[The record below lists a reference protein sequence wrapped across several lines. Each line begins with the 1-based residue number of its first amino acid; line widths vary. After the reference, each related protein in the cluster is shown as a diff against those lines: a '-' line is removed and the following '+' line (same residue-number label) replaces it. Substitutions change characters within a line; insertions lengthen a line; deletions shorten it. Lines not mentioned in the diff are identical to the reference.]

1 MKDFIRNYW
10 GWLLMIVFFLGFI
23 ILIQATVERR
33 NVGGVVFEHVVT
45 GNGHGTDRYV
55 TIIKTDDG
63 YIEEQRGLKLYVIP
77 VGERVTI
84 EVTRTK
90 RKNNKYESY

>member
-10 GWLLMIVFFLGFI
+10 GWLLPIVILLGVVVFI
-23 ILIQATVERR
+23 ISTVERR
-33 NVGGVVFEHVVT
+33 NVGGVVLEHNVT
-45 GNGHGTDRYV
+45 ADKTGHRTYS
-55 TIIKTDDG
+55 TIVKTDDG
-63 YIEEQRGLKLYVIP
+63 FIEEETGLKTYVVP

-90 RKNNKYESY
+90 TKKY

>member
-10 GWLLMIVFFLGFI
+10 GWLLMVVFFLGFLI
-23 ILIQATVERR
+23 FIQATVERR
-33 NVGGVVFEHVVT
+33 EVGGVVYEHVVT
-45 GNGHGTDRYV
+45 GNGHGQDRYV

-63 YIEEQRGLKLYVIP
+63 FIEEKRGLKLYVVP

-90 RKNNKYESY
+90 RKKY

>member
-10 GWLLMIVFFLGFI
+10 GWLLLIVVLLGFI
-23 ILIQATVERR
+23 GFITATVETR
-33 NVGGVVFEHVVT
+33 NVGGIVVEHNVT
-45 GNGHGTDRYV
+45 ADKTGHRTYS
-55 TIIKTDDG
+55 TIVKTDDG
-63 YIEEQRGLKLYVIP
+63 FIEEETGLKTYVVP

-90 RKNNKYESY
+90 K

>member
-10 GWLLMIVFFLGFI
+10 GWLLPIVLLLAVVVFI
-23 ILIQATVERR
+23 ISTIERR
-33 NVGGVVFEHVVT
+33 NVGGVVLEHNVT
-45 GNGHGTDRYV
+45 ADKTGYRTYS
-55 TIIKTDDG
+55 TIVKTDDG
-63 YIEEQRGLKLYVIP
+63 FIEEETGLKTYVVP

-90 RKNNKYESY
+90 RKKY

>member
-10 GWLLMIVFFLGFI
+10 GWLLPIVLLLAVVVFI
-23 ILIQATVERR
+23 ISTIERR
-33 NVGGVVFEHVVT
+33 NVGGVVVEHNVT
-45 GNGHGTDRYV
+45 ADKTGHRTYS
-55 TIIKTDDG
+55 TIVKTDDG
-63 YIEEQRGLKLYVIP
+63 FIEEETGLKTYVVP

-90 RKNNKYESY
+90 RKKY

>member
-10 GWLLMIVFFLGFI
+10 GWLLLIVVLLGLAVFI
-23 ILIQATVERR
+23 TSTVERR
-33 NVGGVVFEHVVT
+33 EVGGVVVEHNVT
-45 GNGHGTDRYV
+45 ADKTGHRTYS
-55 TIIKTDDG
+55 TIVKTDDG
-63 YIEEQRGLKLYVIP
+63 FIEEETGLKTYVVP

-90 RKNNKYESY
+90 RKKY

>member
-10 GWLLMIVFFLGFI
+10 GWLLPIVILLGVVVFI
-23 ILIQATVERR
+23 ISTVERR
-33 NVGGVVFEHVVT
+33 NVGGVVLEHNVT
-45 GNGHGTDRYV
+45 ADKTGHRTYS
-55 TIIKTDDG
+55 TIVKTDDG
-63 YIEEQRGLKLYVIP
+63 FIEEETGLKTYVVP

-90 RKNNKYESY
+90 GKKY

>member
-10 GWLLMIVFFLGFI
+10 GWLLLTLVFLGMVVAI
-23 ILIQATVERR
+23 TATVERR
-33 NVGGVVFEHVVT
+33 NVGGVVVEHNVT
-45 GNGHGTDRYV
+45 ADKQGARTYS
-55 TIIKTDDG
+55 TIVKTDDG
-63 YIEEQRGLKLYVIP
+63 FIEEETGLKLYVVP

-90 RKNNKYESY
+90 RKKY

>member
-10 GWLLMIVFFLGFI
+10 GWLLVIVVLLGFVI
-23 ILIQATVERR
+23 FIAGTVERR
-33 NVGGVVFEHVVT
+33 NVGGVVLEHNVT
-45 GNGHGTDRYV
+45 ADKTGHRTYS
-55 TIIKTDDG
+55 TIVKTDDG
-63 YIEEQRGLKLYVIP
+63 FIEEETGLKTYVVP

-90 RKNNKYESY
+90 GKKY

>member
-10 GWLLMIVFFLGFI
+10 GWLLLIVVLLAFIGFI
-23 ILIQATVERR
+23 TATVERR
-33 NVGGVVFEHVVT
+33 NVGGVVVEHNVT
-45 GNGHGTDRYV
+45 ADKTGHRTYS
-55 TIIKTDDG
+55 TIVKTDDG
-63 YIEEQRGLKLYVIP
+63 FIEEETGLKTYVVP

-90 RKNNKYESY
+90 NKTK

>member
-10 GWLLMIVFFLGFI
+10 GWLLPIVVLLGVVVFI
-23 ILIQATVERR
+23 LSTVERR
-33 NVGGVVFEHVVT
+33 NVGGVVIEHNVT
-45 GNGHGTDRYV
+45 ADKTGHRTYS
-55 TIIKTDDG
+55 TIVKTDDG
-63 YIEEQRGLKLYVIP
+63 FIEEQTGLNVYVVP

-90 RKNNKYESY
+90 RKKY

>member
-10 GWLLMIVFFLGFI
+10 GWLLPIVILLGVVVFI
-23 ILIQATVERR
+23 ISTVERR
-33 NVGGVVFEHVVT
+33 NVGGVVLEHNVT
-45 GNGHGTDRYV
+45 ADKTGHRTYS
-55 TIIKTDDG
+55 TIVKTDDG
-63 YIEEQRGLKLYVIP
+63 FIEEETGLNVYVVP

-90 RKNNKYESY
+90 RKKY

>member
-10 GWLLMIVFFLGFI
+10 GWLLPIVVLLGVVVFI
-23 ILIQATVERR
+23 ISTVERR
-33 NVGGVVFEHVVT
+33 NVGGVVVEHNVT
-45 GNGHGTDRYV
+45 ADKTGHRTYS
-55 TIIKTDDG
+55 TIVKTDDG
-63 YIEEQRGLKLYVIP
+63 FIEEETGLKTYVVP

-90 RKNNKYESY
+90 RKKY